1 MTVVVSPTSRLV
13 TAAVTARLV
22 TVAAVTVIS
31 TEALCPANAP
41 VIVAVPAAT
50 AVTVPDADTV
60 ATCGLLDDQV
70 GVTVCEDP
78 SL

>member
-1 MTVVVSPTSRLV
+1 M
-13 TAAVTARLV
+13 RLV
-22 TVAAVTVIS
+22 TVAAVTVIP

-60 ATCGLLDDQV
+60 ATCVLLDDQV
-70 GVTVCEDP
+70 GVTACEDP